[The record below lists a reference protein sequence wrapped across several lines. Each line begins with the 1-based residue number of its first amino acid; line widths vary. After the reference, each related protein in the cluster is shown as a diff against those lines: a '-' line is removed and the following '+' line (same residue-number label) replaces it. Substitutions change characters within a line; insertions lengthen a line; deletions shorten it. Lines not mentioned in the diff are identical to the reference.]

1 MEILRLCAISVVT
14 AISAVLLKQ
23 YKSPLAVPVTLT
35 GGCLL
40 LFYTIPYLRDA
51 FLFAETMSEKVSL
64 HIPFMDAL
72 LKVIGITFITECTAA
87 LCRDAGEG
95 ALAQNLEMAGKLIIL
110 GISLPLITSFFET
123 VITVIP

>member
-51 FLFAETMSEKVSL
+51 FLFAETISEKVSL